1 MRTSDRVPDTLEPG
15 GAGWHV
21 YVLRCAD
28 GSLYTGIARD
38 LADRIARHNAGKGA
52 RYTRA
57 RRPVELVYAER
68 AADRPAALRREHA
81 IKRLSAADKR
91 ELVASRPAGVEPA

>member
-91 ELVASRPAGVEPA
+91 ELVASRPAGVELA